1 MPTRWWSALL
11 LFALLLSSCAGKR
24 TAQDRARQHEED
36 QQFVEQIFSS
46 MDDNGDGKVTAE
58 EMAKAADPEAGNA
71 GEAFKLMDADG
82 DGFATRA
89 EVTAFAKKM
98 GKNFADEL

>member
-1 MPTRWWSALL
+1 
-11 LFALLLSSCAGKR
+11 
-24 TAQDRARQHEED
+24 
-36 QQFVEQIFSS
+36 

-98 GKNFADEL
+98 GTHFADEL